1 MKAIFEVKTII
12 TEWQPPF
19 TKNIETIE
27 FEASQNEEFDRI
39 QGNGNNESVFKVL
52 ELDGDRV
59 KLQFSSLFS
68 VKEPKE
74 GIGKEKIINVSKGEE
89 EILSYLWG
97 EKGITKKIVYKG
109 LAPREMRDRVE
120 AKEETIA
127 ERREEITEKVQETP
141 KEEVIITPAPAEQ
154 AQEQTEKPDDV
165 IPNLFQ

>member
-12 TEWQPPF
+12 SEWQPPF

-39 QGNGNNESVFKVL
+39 QGNGNNEPVFKVL
-52 ELDGDRV
+52 ELDGDKA

-74 GIGKEKIINVSKGEE
+74 GTGKEKIINVSKGSEE
-89 EILSYLWG
+89 ALSYLWG
-97 EKGITKKIVYKG
+97 EKGITKKITYKG
-109 LAPREMRDRVE
+109 LAPTETQDRFE
-120 AKEETIA
+120 AKEETRKHE
-127 ERREEITEKVQETP
+127 ERTQEVRETAKEK
-141 KEEVIITPAPAEQ
+141 VIITPPPVESAE
-154 AQEQTEKPDDV
+154 EREEPYKP

>member
-12 TEWQPPF
+12 SEWQPPF

-39 QGNGNNESVFKVL
+39 RGNGNNESVFKVL

-109 LAPREMRDRVE
+109 LAPTEMRDRVE
-120 AKEETIA
+120 AKEETQKQD
-127 ERREEITEKVQETP
+127 ERSEIQEAP
-141 KEEVIITPAPAEQ
+141 KEEILITPAPAEPTE
-154 AQEQTEKPDDV
+154 AQQTEKPDGF